1 MLRKFSRSG
10 HYLQIL
16 LILAVSF
23 LYLFSPHPGFEVQAF
38 SENAAP
44 LGRWLTGI
52 LPENDM
58 AIRIASLT
66 LILMNA
72 AGFNMILNHHD
83 LTPRQSLFTT
93 LIASVFFLFTGQAV
107 AIIAPLTALLL
118 LLFSLHS
125 AMKLYAE
132 SYPYTL
138 VLNASICVAIASMI
152 YPLAILFAFFIWMA
166 FFTLRVSSWRE
177 WVISLTGLTV
187 PYIYL
192 AFWFFWNDRLNIA
205 LNEYQAYL
213 NGFNITWGKPGL
225 LETGALFLL
234 GVMLIISL
242 PVFLNDAGEKIISI
256 RKKMWINAQ
265 FLWISLTVMLLSG
278 KVALLF
284 IPFCFLPM
292 ALMFGYLV
300 TKGRRSWP
308 YDVIFSLFLLV
319 VILLRLGF

>member
-152 YPLAILFAFFIWMA
+152 YPLAILFAFFYLDGILHSTGQFMA
-166 FFTLRVSSWRE
+166 RMGHLVDRIDS
-177 WVISLTGLTV
+177 
-187 PYIYL
+187 PIYL
-192 AFWFFWNDRLNIA
+192 
-205 LNEYQAYL
+205 
-213 NGFNITWGKPGL
+213 PC
-225 LETGALFLL
+225 FL
-234 GVMLIISL
+234 
-242 PVFLNDAGEKIISI
+242 VFLERSSEH
-256 RKKMWINAQ
+256 
-265 FLWISLTVMLLSG
+265 SL
-278 KVALLF
+278 K
-284 IPFCFLPM
+284 
-292 ALMFGYLV
+292 
-300 TKGRRSWP
+300 
-308 YDVIFSLFLLV
+308 
-319 VILLRLGF
+319 